1 MTYMY
6 LVAVTIKREGKD
18 PCAVYVNSRDFLGLC
33 ELEDIETAVYKYL
46 KDIDGKVVVD
56 HAYQLT
62 KEEYDNIFMNRPIIT
77 FNKK

>member
-1 MTYMY
+1 
-6 LVAVTIKREGKD
+6 LRGICKF
-18 PCAVYVNSRDFLGLC
+18 RDFLGLC

-46 KDIDGKVVVD
+46 KDIDGMIVVD